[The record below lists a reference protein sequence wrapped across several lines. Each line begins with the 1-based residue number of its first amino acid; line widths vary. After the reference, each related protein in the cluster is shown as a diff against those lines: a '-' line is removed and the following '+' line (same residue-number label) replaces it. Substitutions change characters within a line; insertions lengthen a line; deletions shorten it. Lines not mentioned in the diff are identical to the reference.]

1 VRHKLG
7 ENSPAM
13 HNGVHWQTYRLAND
27 LEPTMSSAECP
38 DDHNRLLA
46 MEERITFLQR
56 SLDELN
62 EVVIQQDQRLESL
75 KRELSRLGS
84 SLERLADASPGEN
97 LPHEKPP
104 HY

>member
-1 VRHKLG
+1 
-7 ENSPAM
+7 
-13 HNGVHWQTYRLAND
+13 
-27 LEPTMSSAECP
+27 MSSAERF

-62 EVVIQQDQRLESL
+62 EVVIQQDQRLEGL
-75 KRELSRLGS
+75 KRELARLGS
-84 SLERLADASPGEN
+84 SLGRLADASSGGD

>member
-1 VRHKLG
+1 
-7 ENSPAM
+7 
-13 HNGVHWQTYRLAND
+13 
-27 LEPTMSSAECP
+27 MSAPDVP

-62 EVVIQQDQRLESL
+62 EVVIQHDQRLENL
-75 KRELSRLGS
+75 KRELARLGS
-84 SLERLADASPGEN
+84 SLERLADASSGGD

>member
-1 VRHKLG
+1 
-7 ENSPAM
+7 
-13 HNGVHWQTYRLAND
+13 
-27 LEPTMSSAECP
+27 MSAPDAP

-62 EVVIQQDQRLESL
+62 EVVIQQDQRLEGL
-75 KRELSRLGS
+75 KRELARLGS
-84 SLERLADASPGEN
+84 SLERLADASSGGD

>member
-1 VRHKLG
+1 
-7 ENSPAM
+7 
-13 HNGVHWQTYRLAND
+13 
-27 LEPTMSSAECP
+27 MSSAECP

-84 SLERLADASPGEN
+84 SLERLADASSGGD